1 MPTSMVR
8 GALLLL
14 GSLLLAGCAG
24 LQSQDQI
31 NYAHCRLVGQ
41 AAKAEK
47 FDVVLQEADLC
58 LEKNQLSKPMQ
69 SLVYWLKSDA
79 YANFKRYPQAIAAKE
94 KSIEL
99 DGTPNARAVLDLSRL
114 YREAGNPQ
122 KALEL
127 VQSNLD
133 ANLGEA
139 GKGAGFNMPTY
150 YHLGQALY
158 DLGQYR
164 EAAEAYSA
172 GLQRQ
177 PDYAWAFYH
186 RGLAYEKLGLA
197 DDARGDFS
205 SFAKLVDQQYVE
217 PQHQAKLAEYKISLP

>member
-1 MPTSMVR
+1 MPSLSVR
-8 GALLLL
+8 GSILLLCI
-14 GSLLLAGCAG
+14 LAVTGCAS

-41 AAKAEK
+41 ASKAEK

-58 LEKNQLSKPMQ
+58 LSKNQLSKPMQ

-79 YANFKRYPQAIAAKE
+79 YASFKRYPEAISAKE

-99 DGTPNARAVLDLSRL
+99 GPKPDARAVLDLSRL
-114 YREAGNPQ
+114 YRESGNPQ
-122 KALEL
+122 KALQL

-139 GKGAGFNMPTY
+139 GKGSGFNMPTY
-150 YHLGQALY
+150 YHLGQTLY

-172 GLQRQ
+172 GLQKQ

-186 RGLAYEKLGLA
+186 RGLAYEKLGLT
-197 DDARGDFS
+197 DDARADFTQ
-205 SFAKLVDQQYVE
+205 FAKRVDQKYVE

>member
-1 MPTSMVR
+1 MPSSSVR

-14 GSLLLAGCAG
+14 GSVLLTGCAG

-31 NYAHCRLVGQ
+31 NYAHCRMVGQ

-47 FDVVLQEADLC
+47 FDVVLQQADLC
-58 LEKNQLSKPMQ
+58 LEKNQLPPGMQ

-79 YANFKRYPQAIAAKE
+79 YASFKRYPQAIAAKE
-94 KSIEL
+94 KSIALEGKP
-99 DGTPNARAVLDLSRL
+99 DARAVLDLSRL

-122 KALEL
+122 KSLEL

-133 ANLGEA
+133 ANLGET
-139 GKGAGFNMPTY
+139 GKGGGFNMPTY
-150 YHLGQALY
+150 YHLGQTLY

-164 EAAEAYSA
+164 EAAEAYST
-172 GLQRQ
+172 GLLRQ

-186 RGLAYEKLGLA
+186 RGLAYDKLGLT
-197 DDARGDFS
+197 DDARSDFS
-205 SFAKLVDQQYVE
+205 KFAKLVNQKYVE
-217 PQHQAKLAEYKISLP
+217 PQHQAKLAQYKISLP

>member
-1 MPTSMVR
+1 MPSLSVR
-8 GALLLL
+8 GSILLLC
-14 GSLLLAGCAG
+14 SLVLSGCAG

-41 AAKAEK
+41 ASKAEK
-47 FDVVLQEADLC
+47 FEVVLQEADLC

-79 YANFKRYPQAIAAKE
+79 YANFKRYPEAIAAKE

-99 DGTPNARAVLDLSRL
+99 EAKPDARAVLDLSRL

-133 ANLGEA
+133 SNLGEA

-158 DLGQYR
+158 DLGRYR

-172 GLQRQ
+172 GLQKQ

-186 RGLAYEKLGLA
+186 RGLAYDKLGQT
-197 DDARGDFS
+197 DDARADLTQ
-205 SFAKLVDQQYVE
+205 FAKRVNQKYVE
-217 PQHQAKLAEYKISLP
+217 PQHQAKLTEYKIALP

>member
-1 MPTSMVR
+1 MPSLSIR
-8 GALLLL
+8 GLLLL
-14 GSLLLAGCAG
+14 LCALAVTGCAS

-31 NYAHCRLVGQ
+31 NFAHCRLASQ
-41 AAKAEK
+41 ASKAEK

-58 LEKNQLSKPMQ
+58 LSRNQLSKSTQ

-79 YANFKRYPQAIAAKE
+79 YASFKRYPEAISAKE

-99 DGTPNARAVLDLSRL
+99 GAKPDARAVLDLSRL

-122 KALEL
+122 KALQL

-139 GKGAGFNMPTY
+139 GKGSGFNMPTY

-172 GLQRQ
+172 GLQKQ

-186 RGLAYEKLGLA
+186 RGLAYDKLDLT
-197 DDARGDFS
+197 DDARSDFS
-205 SFAKLVDQQYVE
+205 QFAKLVNQKYVE
-217 PQHQAKLAEYKISLP
+217 PQHQAKLTEYKITLP